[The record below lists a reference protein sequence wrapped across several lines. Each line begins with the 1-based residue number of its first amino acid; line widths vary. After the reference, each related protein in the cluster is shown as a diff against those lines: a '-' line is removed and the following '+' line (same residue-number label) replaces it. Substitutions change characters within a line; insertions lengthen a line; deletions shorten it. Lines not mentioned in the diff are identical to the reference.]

1 MTPKSRARLQI
12 VAASVLFATGGPAIK
27 ACAMGGWQ
35 VACFRA
41 AIAAVTLALLVPGA
55 RAGLSWRAALVGLFH
70 GTTMVLYVVAN
81 KLTTSANTIFLQ
93 ESALFYILLLGP
105 WLLHEKLARHDALVI
120 LLVVIGLL
128 LFFTGSEDASATAP
142 HPARGNV
149 LAAISGVTWAFTV
162 IGLRWLGSR
171 ASSGQASDQASVEGG
186 AIAAVL
192 CGNTFAALV
201 SLPMALPVEHAGAL
215 DVTVLIYLGV
225 LQIAL
230 AYVFVARGIRHVTA
244 LEASLLFLI
253 EPVLNPLLA
262 WLIHGETPHRNAIA
276 GGVLI
281 LCATALKA
289 WRDRGEEAGA
299 RARATR
305 EADGGTGGGGELRA
319 PHSS

>member
-1 MTPKSRARLQI
+1 MTAKSRARLQI
-12 VAASVLFATGGPAIK
+12 VAAALLFATGGPAIK
-27 ACAMGGWQ
+27 ACAMTGWQ

-41 AIAAVTLALLVPGA
+41 AIAAVTLAVLVPSA

-93 ESALFYILLLGP
+93 ESAIFYILLLGP
-105 WLLHEKLARHDALVI
+105 LLLHEKLARHDALV
-120 LLVVIGLL
+120 LVLVVIGLL

-162 IGLRWLGSR
+162 LGLRWLGS
-171 ASSGQASDQASVEGG
+171 AQAGSDGG

-201 SLPMALPVEHAGAL
+201 SLPMALPVEHAGAR
-215 DVTVLIYLGV
+215 DVAVLLFLGV

-230 AYVFVARGIRHVTA
+230 AYVFVAD
-244 LEASLLFLI
+244 
-253 EPVLNPLLA
+253 
-262 WLIHGETPHRNAIA
+262 RNS
-276 GGVLI
+276 VV
-281 LCATALKA
+281 
-289 WRDRGEEAGA
+289 
-299 RARATR
+299 
-305 EADGGTGGGGELRA
+305 
-319 PHSS
+319 